1 MADLVGDAVRA
12 MPYYGLMEA
21 TVGGRPVIVSQSGF
35 SGEKGYEIYLRDSTL
50 YAEEMWNAVLEAGEK
65 HGLMVIA
72 PAHHRRIAAG
82 ILSWGQDLDNETLP
96 FQCNLGYQVPRK
108 KTADYIGKAVLEKI
122 RDELESGG
130 KPYRQQ
136 LVGLVMGGRR
146 ITDYAPDFW
155 LISGADGGDPLGYV
169 TSPWY
174 SPELGANIAMGYVP
188 LEMAA
193 IGTALTVWLPEQ
205 YAEIPGHPVE
215 AKVAAMPFRA
225 SANPSA
231 RERALSEGRDF
242 AY

>member
-1 MADLVGDAVRA
+1 
-12 MPYYGLMEA
+12 
-21 TVGGRPVIVSQSGF
+21 
-35 SGEKGYEIYLRDSTL
+35 
-50 YAEEMWNAVLEAGEK
+50 
-65 HGLMVIA
+65 
-72 PAHHRRIAAG
+72 
-82 ILSWGQDLDNETLP
+82 
-96 FQCNLGYQVPRK
+96 
-108 KTADYIGKAVLEKI
+108 
-122 RDELESGG
+122 
-130 KPYRQQ
+130 
-136 LVGLVMGGRR
+136 MGGRR